1 MLRFIA
7 LQDVADFLAG
17 CVACSMLAFGWR
29 TTGEFIAAAIG
40 VVGLSILT
48 PLDAEAATKG
58 VVRRQER
65 RYRRAT
71 RRYTRRTNRYNRR
84 KAARGM

>member
-1 MLRFIA
+1 VTEGLEMISRRRMFS
-7 LQDVADFLAG
+7 FLG
-17 CVACSMLAFGWR
+17 
-29 TTGEFIAAAIG
+29 AAAAG
-40 VVGLSILT
+40 LVGLPIMT

-58 VVRRQER
+58 MVRRQER

>member
-1 MLRFIA
+1 VTEGLEMISRRRMFS
-7 LQDVADFLAG
+7 FLGA
-17 CVACSMLAFGWR
+17 
-29 TTGEFIAAAIG
+29 AAAIS
-40 VVGLSILT
+40 VVGLPILT

-58 VVRRQER
+58 MVRRQER

>member
-1 MLRFIA
+1 MGL
-7 LQDVADFLAG
+7 
-17 CVACSMLAFGWR
+17 
-29 TTGEFIAAAIG
+29 
-40 VVGLSILT
+40 VGLPIMT

-58 VVRRQER
+58 MVRRQER